1 MLLKLILFRNE
12 LKIKSIETYKIIG
25 IVAEIIFSKE
35 IFNKNGEI
43 KIFLKDVFNLTYK
56 DYIMKSRTMI
66 VSKISKF
73 IITSPNNNES
83 IKNLYKFINDQI
95 TYFKSKEN
103 YKEKNNF
110 DGWIK

>member
-25 IVAEIIFSKE
+25 IVTEIIFSKE
-35 IFNKNGEI
+35 ILPKNNDI
-43 KIFLKDVFNLTYK
+43 KIFLKDVFYLEYK

-73 IITSPNNNES
+73 IIISENKNEF
-83 IKNLYKFINDQI
+83 IKNLTIFINDKI
-95 TYFKSKEN
+95 DHFKSKEN